1 MEQKQFESYAGTE
14 RIIPVVTLNDAT
26 YAVQLAWALREAGF
40 RTIEVT
46 LRTSDSLRAIQHIA
60 SSDCDITV
68 GAGSITSPQS
78 VEDAIAAGA
87 EFLVSPGLTEN
98 LVDRVRKHEIAFLP
112 GVSTPSDIMLGME
125 LGITLLKF
133 FPAEPLG
140 GAPYLKALAAPF
152 PDARFVPTGGVRPQN
167 LSDYLDLPSVVACG
181 GSWLTPANAIASGD
195 MSQVTSLCMEAQE
208 LIAR

>member
-26 YAVQLAWALREAGF
+26 YAVQLAWTLREAGF

-46 LRTSDSLRAIQHIA
+46 LRTPDSLRAIQNIA

-68 GAGSITSPQS
+68 GAGSITNSQA

-87 EFLVSPGLTEN
+87 EFLVSPGLTRN
-98 LVDRVRKHEIAFLP
+98 LVEQVHKREIAFLP

-140 GAPYLKALAAPF
+140 GVPYLKALSAPF
-152 PDARFVPTGGVRPQN
+152 PEARFVPTGGIRPQN
-167 LSDYLDLPSVVACG
+167 LADYLDLPAVVACG
-181 GSWLTPANAIASGD
+181 GSWLAPAKAIASGD
-195 MSQVTSLCMEAQE
+195 MSQVKSLCLEAQK
-208 LIAR
+208 LLGR